1 MTSNIQNLVRS
12 AATIVQ
18 SEQFEQFKV
27 DAQDFLSARQ
37 RGDTADTQI
46 SQMVVTLESAAE
58 VLNRSFPKEDPATQS
73 YTNVISPVVIPKGS
87 STLVYLLIPFVLA
100 IIGGFGLLLS
110 RATNLIFEL
119 AGASAG
125 PSIFFGFHYWLL
137 LAILTAF
144 IIIRSRVVMVPDGS
158 QALITRFGKLEEV
171 VGPGK
176 KYLGIGPKSW
186 RRKVSYI
193 VNVTKEYPYNAPI
206 REAPTSGRVNAS
218 VDLFLQFRIEDP
230 QEFIFRMGGATG
242 FSEKLHHAIS
252 EVTRALIYEQRAAD
266 IYDLVGEST
275 QSVLDTL
282 NRQFT
287 PAVRFVNANITHAEP
302 SSQEYRMDLAAAEVV
317 KVAKEAYTYQYELNL
332 RKSQDEGDLN
342 RELAQLRQTLSEI
355 RADIATY
362 QAQIDTA
369 HEKAVNK
376 ANAYARLLLI
386 EAESEAKANA
396 ALLEAQ
402 ALDIRTVNSAYYPE
416 ILEYRYKQEVL
427 DRVEAVGSRLPKL
440 VNVGAVAENQIDF
453 MAVAREMLGV
463 EEKPLYTAEDIRAI
477 QSRADQIMKRIKE
490 RMSQL
495 DDLVEDSEQLMS
507 VNEIDPK
514 LDDPELAQAVLV
526 ESTKKERR

>member
-1 MTSNIQNLVRS
+1 
-12 AATIVQ
+12 
-18 SEQFEQFKV
+18 
-27 DAQDFLSARQ
+27 
-37 RGDTADTQI
+37 
-46 SQMVVTLESAAE
+46 
-58 VLNRSFPKEDPATQS
+58 
-73 YTNVISPVVIPKGS
+73 
-87 STLVYLLIPFVLA
+87 
-100 IIGGFGLLLS
+100 
-110 RATNLIFEL
+110 
-119 AGASAG
+119 
-125 PSIFFGFHYWLL
+125 
-137 LAILTAF
+137 
-144 IIIRSRVVMVPDGS
+144 
-158 QALITRFGKLEEV
+158 
-171 VGPGK
+171 
-176 KYLGIGPKSW
+176 
-186 RRKVSYI
+186 
-193 VNVTKEYPYNAPI
+193 
-206 REAPTSGRVNAS
+206 
-218 VDLFLQFRIEDP
+218 
-230 QEFIFRMGGATG
+230 
-242 FSEKLHHAIS
+242 
-252 EVTRALIYEQRAAD
+252 
-266 IYDLVGEST
+266 
-275 QSVLDTL
+275 
-282 NRQFT
+282 
-287 PAVRFVNANITHAEP
+287 
-302 SSQEYRMDLAAAEVV
+302 MDLAAAEVV

-376 ANAYARLLLI
+376 ANAYARQLLI

-440 VNVGAVAENQIDF
+440 VNVGAAAENHIDF